1 MKRLA
6 VLLTI
11 TALASLLSA
20 GVAFALTVDCTS
32 GRGCFGTDGPDTLKG
47 SAGYDDMDARQA
59 GDDLYGGDGQDWM
72 SGDTYG
78 PADSST
84 DGEDR
89 MFGGAGSDGMVG
101 YGGGDLFSGGIG
113 RDYIYAV
120 EHSNG
125 PGEDTFR
132 GGKGDDFIEAIDK
145 TRDTIDCGAGEKD
158 RVYYD
163 KDLDTIQGCE
173 IARVRYQE
181 GTVLASSAAAKDVN
195 TSRSR

>member
-1 MKRLA
+1 MKRLT

-11 TALASLLSA
+11 TALVSLLSA
-20 GVAFALTVDCTS
+20 SVAFALTVDCTA
-32 GRGCFGTDGPDTLKG
+32 GRGCFGTDEPDTLNG
-47 SAGYDDMDARQA
+47 SAGGDDMDARQA
-59 GDDLYGGDGQDWM
+59 GDNLYGGEGQDWM

-101 YGGGDLFSGGIG
+101 YGGGDLLSGGIG

-125 PGEDTFR
+125 PGEDTVR
-132 GGKGDDFIEAIDK
+132 GGSGDDFIEAIDK
-145 TRDTIDCGAGEKD
+145 TKDTIGCGAGAKD

-163 KDLDTIQGCE
+163 KGLDTIQGCE

-181 GTVLASSAAAKDVN
+181 ETFLASSAAAKDVN